1 MARDLFY
8 LIEAPRTK
16 LLGLE
21 TQKYTPSLLE
31 VEVDLRVI
39 VEEPLGNLLDI
50 ECIIVEVLD
59 LQRGHPG
66 GADEQERL
74 QVVCGDVLAT
84 LPEFRD

>member
-8 LIEAPRTK
+8 LMEAPRTR
-16 LLGLE
+16 LLGLAAP
-21 TQKYTPSLLE
+21 KYTPFLLE

-39 VEEPLGNLLDI
+39 VEEPPGNLLDV
-50 ECIIVEVLD
+50 ECSVVEVMD

-74 QVVCGDVLAT
+74 RVVCGDVLAT